1 MRSLRV
7 ILRILLGV
15 GGGYAMSAALSA
27 ALALAA
33 HQLAG
38 FERGEATV
46 LASMLGFGF
55 YLFALLWALT
65 ASALGRVALVLVG
78 GSLAACG
85 VVFWLSPAPGPSLVT
100 HGPAARPSAAADREP
115 T

>member
-1 MRSLRV
+1 MRALRV
-7 ILRILLGV
+7 ILRILLGI
-15 GGGYAMSAALSA
+15 GGGYAVSAGLSA

-33 HQLAG
+33 CQLAG

-65 ASALGRVALVLVG
+65 APALGRVALVLVG
-78 GSLAACG
+78 GSLVAYA
-85 VVFWLSPAPGPSLVT
+85 VVFWLSPTPASL
-100 HGPAARPSAAADREP
+100 AALPI
-115 T
+115 